1 MMQEGALTSDAL
13 CDLYRINTDIRSHV
27 EY

>member
-1 MMQEGALTSDAL
+1 MQEGALTSDAL
-13 CDLYRINTDIRSHV
+13 CDLYRINTDIMSHV